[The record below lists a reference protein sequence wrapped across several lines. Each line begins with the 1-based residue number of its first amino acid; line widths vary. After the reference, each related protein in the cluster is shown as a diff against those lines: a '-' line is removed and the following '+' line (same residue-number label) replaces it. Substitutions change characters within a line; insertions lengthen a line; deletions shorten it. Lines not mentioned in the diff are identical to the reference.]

1 MSDIVVSPEEGEKE
15 KEYELQKKITKENY
29 VKAEN
34 ILRGYFKSLYEN
46 AGMEWTRKD
55 DKEIKFVIDA
65 IKNMAFLHVGE
76 FLLEKTKREEK
87 IKDNPF
93 SD

>member
-1 MSDIVVSPEEGEKE
+1 
-15 KEYELQKKITKENY
+15 
-29 VKAEN
+29 
-34 ILRGYFKSLYEN
+34 
-46 AGMEWTRKD
+46 MEWTGKD

-76 FLLEKTKREEK
+76 FLLEKKKREEK